1 MPGSRDARGRSM
13 RLLRYRERV
22 AMYDLGERLEVRCN
36 IEGRDFMF
44 ETGAVAKQADGAVL
58 VSFGESMVLV
68 TATASHTIREG
79 IDFFPMV
86 VDYQEMAYAA
96 GKIPGGFFKR
106 EGRPSEKEILTARLI
121 DRPLRPLFPKG
132 FLNEVQIIATVLSA
146 DQENDTDVLAI
157 CGASAALQ
165 ISEIPFKG
173 PIAGVR
179 VGRVKGQWVSN
190 PTRSMLQE
198 SDVNLIVAGN
208 RDGVVMVEGGGQEL
222 SEDDLLDA
230 IFFGHRAL
238 QPILDIQEELKKKC
252 IESEN
257 GRRRKAGEAEIS
269 TIEKRTVPEATL
281 DSVLGQSVLLKEEP
295 LRGRIRAASEKIQQ
309 ALAISRKKS
318 RNEQLEKVRQET
330 LAPLLTEFP
339 KQAGEFKAYYEA
351 LEKSILRQP
360 ILQGNRRI
368 DGRAFNEVRP
378 IHIQVG
384 WLPRTH
390 GSARFTR
397 GETQASAVVTL
408 GSGDDEQKIDA
419 LTGETFKTFMLHYN
433 FPPYSVGEVR
443 MLRGPSRR
451 DIGHG
456 ALAER
461 SISRVLPSNEKF
473 PYTIRIVS
481 EVLESNGSSSMA
493 TVCGGSLALMD
504 AGVQIKSPVAGIAM
518 GLIKEGEKV
527 VVLTDILG
535 DEDHYG
541 DMDFKVAGT
550 KTGITGFQ
558 MDIKISGVTREILRQ
573 ALAQAREGREF
584 ILGKMEEALPGPRQE
599 LSPYAPRFLSLRIK
613 PDRIREIIGPQGKI
627 IRGIQDETG
636 VKINVEDDG
645 LVQIFSPDSGSANKA
660 ADRIRNLIK
669 EAVVG
674 EIYLG
679 RVTSIARK
687 PDGKEFGAF
696 VEIFPGMDGL
706 VHISQLAN
714 ERVRNVEDVLK
725 QGDQVLVKV
734 IGIDERGKIKLSRK
748 EALGLPWP
756 EKKE

>member
-1 MPGSRDARGRSM
+1 MSAHGT
-13 RLLRYRERV
+13 
-22 AMYDLGERLEVRCN
+22 RLEVRCSLG
-36 IEGRDFMF
+36 GRDFIV

-58 VSFGESMVLV
+58 VTFGESIVLV
-68 TATASHTIREG
+68 TATASRTIREG
-79 IDFFPMV
+79 IDFFPLV

-106 EGRPSEKEILTARLI
+106 EGRPSEKEILTSRLI

-146 DQENDTDVLAI
+146 DQENDPDVLAI
-157 CGASAALQ
+157 CGASAALE
-165 ISEIPFKG
+165 ISDIPFQG
-173 PIAGVR
+173 PIAGIR
-179 VGRVKGQWVSN
+179 VGRIQGQWVGN
-190 PTRSMLQE
+190 PTVSQLKE
-198 SDVNLIVAGN
+198 ADVNLIVAGS
-208 RDGVVMVEGGGQEL
+208 REGVVMVEGGGQEV
-222 SEDDLLDA
+222 SEEELIEA
-230 IFFGHRAL
+230 IFFGHRSL
-238 QPILDIQEELKKKC
+238 QPILDIQEELKGKR
-252 IESEN
+252 IELEN
-257 GRRRKAGEAEIS
+257 EQRKAAGEPEIK
-269 TIEKRTVPEATL
+269 TVEKRSVPELFL
-281 DSVLGQSVLLKEEP
+281 DPVLGRSVLLADESI
-295 LRGRIRAASEKIQQ
+295 RQRIRTAGQEKIVQ
-309 ALAISRKKS
+309 ALATARKKA
-318 RNEQLEKVRQET
+318 RNEQLEKARQET
-330 LAPLLTEFP
+330 LAPLLQEFP
-339 KQAGEFKAYYEA
+339 EKAGPIKAYYEA
-351 LEKSILRQP
+351 LEKFVVRRP
-360 ILQGNRRI
+360 ILQENRRV

-378 IHIQVG
+378 IDIQVG

-397 GETQASAVVTL
+397 GETQVSAAVTL
-408 GSGDDEQKIDA
+408 GSADDEQKIDA
-419 LTGETFKTFMLHYN
+419 LTGETFKSFMLHYN

-461 SISRVLPSNEKF
+461 SISRILPSTEKN

-493 TVCGGSLALMD
+493 TVCGASLALMD
-504 AGVQIKSPVAGIAM
+504 AGVQIKRPVAGIAM

-535 DEDHYG
+535 DEDHHG
-541 DMDFKVAGT
+541 DMDFKVAGSRG
-550 KTGITGFQ
+550 GITGFQ
-558 MDIKISGVTREILRQ
+558 MDIKISGVTRDILRQ

-584 ILGKMEEALPGPRQE
+584 ILGKMENALSGPRPE
-599 LSPYAPRFLSLRIK
+599 MSIYAPRFLSLRIK

-645 LVQIFSPDSGSANKA
+645 SVHIFSPDSQAAQKA
-660 ADRIRNLIK
+660 ADIIRELIK
-669 EAVVG
+669 EAEVG
-674 EIYLG
+674 EFYLG

-696 VEIFPGMDGL
+696 VEIFPGTDGL
-706 VHISQLAN
+706 VHISQLAK
-714 ERVRNVEDVLK
+714 ERVRNVGDVVK
-725 QGDQVLVKV
+725 EGDQVLVKV

-748 EALGLPWP
+748 EALGHPWP
-756 EKKE
+756 EKK

>member
-1 MPGSRDARGRSM
+1 MSTHGT
-13 RLLRYRERV
+13 
-22 AMYDLGERLEVRCN
+22 RLEVRCN
-36 IEGRDFMF
+36 LGGRDFVI

-58 VSFGESMVLV
+58 VTFGESIVLV
-68 TATASHTIREG
+68 TATASRSIREG
-79 IDFFPMV
+79 IDFFPLT

-106 EGRPSEKEILTARLI
+106 EGRPSEKEILTSRLI

-146 DQENDTDVLAI
+146 DQENDPDVLAI
-157 CGASAALQ
+157 CGASAALE
-165 ISEIPFKG
+165 ISEIPFQG

-179 VGRVKGQWVSN
+179 VGRIQGQWVCN
-190 PTRSMLQE
+190 PTVSQLKE
-198 SDVNLIVAGN
+198 SDVNLIVAGS
-208 RDGVVMVEGGGQEL
+208 REGVVMVEGGGQEI
-222 SEDDLLDA
+222 SEEELLEA
-230 IFFGHRAL
+230 IFFGHRSL
-238 QPILDIQEELKKKC
+238 QPILGIQEELKRQR
-252 IESEN
+252 IDREN
-257 GRRRKAGEAEIS
+257 EERKAGGEPEIS
-269 TIEKRTVPEATL
+269 AVGKRPVPELSL
-281 DSVLGQSVLLKEEP
+281 DPVMGKSVLLADES
-295 LRGRIRAASEKIQQ
+295 IRERVRTAGQGKILQ
-309 ALAISRKKS
+309 ALAIARKKA
-318 RNEQLEKVRQET
+318 RNEELEKTRQET
-330 LAPLLTEFP
+330 LAPLLEEYP
-339 KQAGEFKAYYEA
+339 EQAGPIKAYYEA
-351 LEKSILRQP
+351 LEKFIVRRLM
-360 ILQGNRRI
+360 LQENRRI

-397 GETQASAVVTL
+397 GETQVSAVATL
-408 GSGDDEQKIDA
+408 GSADDEQKIDA
-419 LTGETFKTFMLHYN
+419 LTGETFKSFMLHYN

-443 MLRGPSRR
+443 MMRGPSRR

-461 SISRVLPSNEKF
+461 SISRILPSNEKN

-493 TVCGGSLALMD
+493 TVCGASLALMD
-504 AGVQIKSPVAGIAM
+504 AGVQIKRPVAGIAM

-535 DEDHYG
+535 DEDHHG
-541 DMDFKVAGT
+541 DMDFKVAGSRV
-550 KTGITGFQ
+550 GITGFQ
-558 MDIKISGVTREILRQ
+558 MDIKISGVTREILHQ

-584 ILGKMEEALPGPRQE
+584 ILGKMENALSGPRPE
-599 LSPYAPRFLSLRIK
+599 MSPYAPRFLSLRIK

-645 LVQIFSPDSGSANKA
+645 SVHIFSPDSQAAQKA
-660 ADRIRNLIK
+660 ANIIRDMIK
-669 EAVVG
+669 EAEVG
-674 EIYLG
+674 EFYMG

-696 VEIFPGMDGL
+696 VEIFPGTDGL
-706 VHISQLAN
+706 VHISQLAK
-714 ERVRNVEDVLK
+714 ERVRNVEDVVK
-725 QGDQVLVKV
+725 EGDQVLVKV

-748 EALGLPWP
+748 EALGHPWP

>member
-1 MPGSRDARGRSM
+1 MSAHGT
-13 RLLRYRERV
+13 
-22 AMYDLGERLEVRCN
+22 RLEVRCN
-36 IEGRDFMF
+36 LGGRDFIV

-58 VSFGESMVLV
+58 VTFGESIVLV
-68 TATASHTIREG
+68 TATASRTIREG
-79 IDFFPMV
+79 IDFFPLV

-106 EGRPSEKEILTARLI
+106 EGRPSEKEILTSRLI

-146 DQENDTDVLAI
+146 DQENDPDVLAI
-157 CGASAALQ
+157 CGASAALE
-165 ISEIPFKG
+165 ISDIPFQG

-179 VGRVKGQWVSN
+179 VGRIQGQWVCN
-190 PTRSMLQE
+190 PTVSQLKE
-198 SDVNLIVAGN
+198 SDVNLIVAGS
-208 RDGVVMVEGGGQEL
+208 REGVVMVEGGGQEI
-222 SEDDLLDA
+222 SEEELLEA
-230 IFFGHRAL
+230 IFFGHRSL
-238 QPILDIQEELKKKC
+238 QPILGIQEELKGKR
-252 IESEN
+252 IELEN
-257 GRRRKAGEAEIS
+257 EQRKAAGEPEIK
-269 TIEKRTVPEATL
+269 TVEKKAVPEL
-281 DSVLGQSVLLKEEP
+281 SFDPVLGKPVLLADESIRE
-295 LRGRIRAASEKIQQ
+295 RIRTAGQGKILQ
-309 ALAISRKKS
+309 ALAIARKKA
-318 RNEQLEKVRQET
+318 RNEQLEKTRQET
-330 LAPLLTEFP
+330 LAPLLEEFP
-339 KQAGEFKAYYEA
+339 EKAGPIKAYYEA
-351 LEKSILRQP
+351 LEKFVVRRP
-360 ILQGNRRI
+360 ILQEKRRV

-397 GETQASAVVTL
+397 GETQVSAVVTL
-408 GSGDDEQKIDA
+408 GSADDEQKIDA
-419 LTGETFKTFMLHYN
+419 LTGETFKSFMLHYN

-443 MLRGPSRR
+443 MMRGPSRR

-461 SISRVLPSNEKF
+461 SISRILPSNEKN

-493 TVCGGSLALMD
+493 TVCGASLALMD
-504 AGVQIKSPVAGIAM
+504 AGIQIKRPVAGIAM

-535 DEDHYG
+535 DEDHHG
-541 DMDFKVAGT
+541 DMDFKVAGSR
-550 KTGITGFQ
+550 TGITGFQ
-558 MDIKISGVTREILRQ
+558 MDIKISGVTRDILRQ

-584 ILGKMEEALPGPRQE
+584 ILGKMENALSGPRAE
-599 LSPYAPRFLSLRIK
+599 MSPYAPRFLSLRIK

-645 LVQIFSPDSGSANKA
+645 SVHIFSPDSQAAQRA
-660 ADRIRNLIK
+660 ADIIREMIK
-669 EAVVG
+669 EAQVG
-674 EIYLG
+674 EFYMG
-679 RVTSIARK
+679 RVASIARK

-696 VEIFPGMDGL
+696 VEIFPGTDGL

-748 EALGLPWP
+748 EALGHPWP
-756 EKKE
+756 EKK

>member
-1 MPGSRDARGRSM
+1 MSTHGT
-13 RLLRYRERV
+13 
-22 AMYDLGERLEVRCN
+22 RLEVRCN
-36 IEGRDFMF
+36 LGGRDFVI

-58 VSFGESMVLV
+58 VTFGESIVLV
-68 TATASHTIREG
+68 TATASRTIREG
-79 IDFFPMV
+79 IDFFPLT

-106 EGRPSEKEILTARLI
+106 EGRPSEKEILTSRLI

-146 DQENDTDVLAI
+146 DQENDPDVLAI
-157 CGASAALQ
+157 CGASAALE
-165 ISEIPFKG
+165 ISEIPFQG

-179 VGRVKGQWVSN
+179 VGRIQGQWVCN
-190 PTRSMLQE
+190 PTVTQLKE
-198 SDVNLIVAGN
+198 SDVNLIVAGS
-208 RDGVVMVEGGGQEL
+208 REGVVMVEGGGQEI
-222 SEDDLLDA
+222 SEEELLEA
-230 IFFGHRAL
+230 VFFGHQSL
-238 QPILDIQEELKKKC
+238 QPILGIQEELKRQRVDR
-252 IESEN
+252 EN
-257 GRRRKAGEAEIS
+257 EERKAGGEPEIR
-269 TIEKRTVPEATL
+269 TVEKRPVPEPSL
-281 DSVLGQSVLLKEEP
+281 DPVMGKSVLLADESIRE
-295 LRGRIRAASEKIQQ
+295 RIRTAGQGKILQ
-309 ALAISRKKS
+309 ALAIARKKV
-318 RNEQLEKVRQET
+318 RNEELEKTRQET
-330 LAPLLTEFP
+330 LAPLLEEHP
-339 KQAGEFKAYYEA
+339 EQAGPIKAYYEA
-351 LEKSILRQP
+351 LEKFVVRRLM
-360 ILQGNRRI
+360 LQENRRI

-397 GETQASAVVTL
+397 GETQVSAVVTL
-408 GSGDDEQKIDA
+408 GSADDEQKIDA
-419 LTGETFKTFMLHYN
+419 LTGETFKSFMLHYN

-443 MLRGPSRR
+443 MMRGPSRR

-461 SISRVLPSNEKF
+461 SISRILPSNEKN

-493 TVCGGSLALMD
+493 TVCGASLALMD
-504 AGVQIKSPVAGIAM
+504 AGVQIKRPVAGIAM

-535 DEDHYG
+535 DEDHHG
-541 DMDFKVAGT
+541 DMDFKVAGSRV
-550 KTGITGFQ
+550 GITGFQ

-584 ILGKMEEALPGPRQE
+584 ILGKMENALSGPKPE
-599 LSPYAPRFLSLRIK
+599 MSPYAPRFLNLRVK

-645 LVQIFSPDSGSANKA
+645 SVHIFSPDSQAAQKA
-660 ADRIRNLIK
+660 ANIIRDMIK
-669 EAVVG
+669 EAEVG
-674 EIYLG
+674 EFYMG

-687 PDGKEFGAF
+687 LDGKEFGAF
-696 VEIFPGMDGL
+696 VEIFPGTDGL
-706 VHISQLAN
+706 VHISQLAK
-714 ERVRNVEDVLK
+714 ERVRNVEDVVK
-725 QGDQVLVKV
+725 EGDQVLVKV

-748 EALGLPWP
+748 EALGHPWP

>member
-1 MPGSRDARGRSM
+1 MS
-13 RLLRYRERV
+13 V
-22 AMYDLGERLEVRCN
+22 LGTRLEVRCN
-36 IEGRDFMF
+36 LEGKDFIV

-58 VSFGESMVLV
+58 VTFGESIVLV
-68 TATASHTIREG
+68 TATASKTIREG

-165 ISEIPFKG
+165 ISNIPFQG

-179 VGRVKGQWVSN
+179 VGRVQGQWVCN
-190 PTRSMLQE
+190 PTRSQLAQ
-198 SDVNLIVAGN
+198 SDVNLIVAGS
-208 RDGVVMVEGGGQEL
+208 REGVVMVEGGGQEM
-222 SEDDLLDA
+222 SEEDLLEA
-230 IFFGHRAL
+230 IFFGHRSL
-238 QPILDIQEELKKKC
+238 QPILDLQDELKKKKVAL
-252 IESEN
+252 EN
-257 GRRRKAGEAEIS
+257 ERRRAAGEAEIPNL
-269 TIEKRTVPEATL
+269 EKRPVPELSL
-281 DSVLGQSVLLKEEP
+281 DPVLGRRVLLADESI
-295 LRGRIRAASEKIQQ
+295 RGRIRAAGEEKIIQ
-309 ALAISRKKS
+309 ALSISNKKM
-318 RNEQLEKVRQET
+318 RNDQLEKARQDT
-330 LAPLLTEFP
+330 LAPLLEEFP
-339 KQAGEFKAYYEA
+339 KKAGELKAYYEA
-351 LEKSILRQP
+351 LEKAVVRRP
-360 ILQGNRRI
+360 IFQENRRV

-397 GETQASAVVTL
+397 GETQVSAVVTL
-408 GSGDDEQKIDA
+408 GSADDEQKIDA
-419 LTGETFKTFMLHYN
+419 LTGETFKSFMLHYN

-443 MLRGPSRR
+443 MMRGPSRR

-461 SISRVLPSNEKF
+461 SINRILPSDEKN

-493 TVCGGSLALMD
+493 TVCGASLALMD

-518 GLIKEGEKV
+518 GLIKEGEKIAI
-527 VVLTDILG
+527 LTDILG
-535 DEDHYG
+535 DEDHHG
-541 DMDFKVAGT
+541 DMDFKVAGSR
-550 KTGITGFQ
+550 TGITGFQ
-558 MDIKISGVTREILRQ
+558 MDIKISGVTRDILRQ
-573 ALAQAREGREF
+573 ALAQAKEGREF
-584 ILGKMEEALPGPRQE
+584 ILRKMEEALPGPRAE
-599 LSPYAPRFLSLRIK
+599 MSPYAPRYLSLRIK

-645 LVQIFSPDSGSANKA
+645 SVHIFSPDSQAAQKA
-660 ADRIRNLIK
+660 ADIIREMIK
-669 EAVVG
+669 EAEVG
-674 EIYLG
+674 EFYMG
-679 RVTSIARK
+679 RVSSIARK
-687 PDGKEFGAF
+687 MDGKEFGAF
-696 VEIFPGMDGL
+696 VEIFPGTDGL

-725 QGDQVLVKV
+725 EGDQVLVKV

-748 EALGLPWP
+748 EALGHPWP

>member
-1 MPGSRDARGRSM
+1 MSAHGT
-13 RLLRYRERV
+13 
-22 AMYDLGERLEVRCN
+22 RLEVRCN
-36 IEGRDFMF
+36 LGGRDFIV

-58 VSFGESMVLV
+58 VTFGESIVLV
-68 TATASHTIREG
+68 TATASRTIREG
-79 IDFFPMV
+79 IDFFPLV

-106 EGRPSEKEILTARLI
+106 EGRPSEKEILTSRLI

-146 DQENDTDVLAI
+146 DQENDPDVLAI
-157 CGASAALQ
+157 CGASAALE
-165 ISEIPFKG
+165 ISDIPFQG

-179 VGRVKGQWVSN
+179 VGRIQGQWVCN
-190 PTRSMLQE
+190 PTASQLKE
-198 SDVNLIVAGN
+198 SDVNLIVAGS
-208 RDGVVMVEGGGQEL
+208 REGVVMVEGGGQEI
-222 SEDDLLDA
+222 SEEELLDA
-230 IFFGHRAL
+230 LFFGHRSL
-238 QPILDIQEELKKKC
+238 QPILGIQEELKGKR
-252 IESEN
+252 IELEN
-257 GRRRKAGEAEIS
+257 EQRKAAGEPEIK
-269 TIEKRTVPEATL
+269 TVEKKAVPELSL
-281 DSVLGQSVLLKEEP
+281 DPVLGKSVLLADESIRE
-295 LRGRIRAASEKIQQ
+295 RIRTAGQGKILQ
-309 ALAISRKKS
+309 ALAIARKKL
-318 RNEQLEKVRQET
+318 RNEQLEKARQET
-330 LAPLLTEFP
+330 LAPLLEEFP
-339 KQAGEFKAYYEA
+339 EKAGPIKAYYEA
-351 LEKSILRQP
+351 LEKFVVRRP
-360 ILQGNRRI
+360 ILQENRRV

-397 GETQASAVVTL
+397 GETQVSAAVTL
-408 GSGDDEQKIDA
+408 GSADDEQKIDA
-419 LTGETFKTFMLHYN
+419 LTGETFKSFMLHYN

-443 MLRGPSRR
+443 MMRGPSRR

-461 SISRVLPSNEKF
+461 SISRILPSNEKN

-493 TVCGGSLALMD
+493 TVCGASLALMD
-504 AGVQIKSPVAGIAM
+504 AGVQIKRPAAGIAM

-535 DEDHYG
+535 DEDHHG
-541 DMDFKVAGT
+541 DMDFKVAGSR
-550 KTGITGFQ
+550 TGITGFQ
-558 MDIKISGVTREILRQ
+558 MDIKISGVTRDILRQ

-584 ILGKMEEALPGPRQE
+584 ILGKMENALSGPRAE
-599 LSPYAPRFLSLRIK
+599 MSPYAPRFLSLRIR

-645 LVQIFSPDSGSANKA
+645 SVHIFSPDSQAAQKA
-660 ADRIRNLIK
+660 ADIIRELIK
-669 EAVVG
+669 EAEVG
-674 EIYLG
+674 EFYLG
-679 RVTSIARK
+679 RVSSIARK

-696 VEIFPGMDGL
+696 VEIFPGTDGL

-725 QGDQVLVKV
+725 EGDQVLVKV

-748 EALGLPWP
+748 EALGHPWP
-756 EKKE
+756 EKK

>member
-1 MPGSRDARGRSM
+1 MS
-13 RLLRYRERV
+13 V
-22 AMYDLGERLEVRCN
+22 LGTRLEVRCN
-36 IEGRDFMF
+36 LEGRDFIL

-58 VSFGESMVLV
+58 VTFGESIVLV
-68 TATASHTIREG
+68 TATASRTIREG

-146 DQENDTDVLAI
+146 DQENDPDVLAI

-165 ISEIPFKG
+165 ISNIPFQG

-179 VGRVKGQWVSN
+179 VGRIGGRWVCN
-190 PTRSMLQE
+190 PTVSQLAQ
-198 SDVNLIVAGN
+198 SDVNLIVAGS
-208 RDGVVMVEGGGQEL
+208 REGVVMVEGGGQEI
-222 SEDDLLDA
+222 SEEELLEA
-230 IFFGHRAL
+230 IFFGHRSL
-238 QPILDIQEELKKKC
+238 QPILDIQDEMRKKKVAL
-252 IESEN
+252 EN
-257 GRRRKAGEAEIS
+257 ERRKGAGEEEIPDLEKRPVPDLVLDPALGRR
-269 TIEKRTVPEATL
+269 
-281 DSVLGQSVLLKEEP
+281 VLLADESI
-295 LRGRIRAASEKIQQ
+295 RQRIRAAGEEKILR
-309 ALAISRKKS
+309 ALAIANKKV
-318 RNEQLEKVRQET
+318 RNDQLEKARQET
-330 LAPLLTEFP
+330 LAPLLEEFP
-339 KQAGEFKAYYEA
+339 ERAGEIKAYYEA
-351 LEKSILRQP
+351 LEKTVVRRRIFQE
-360 ILQGNRRI
+360 NRRI

-378 IHIQVG
+378 IDIQVG

-397 GETQASAVVTL
+397 GETQVSAVVTL
-408 GSGDDEQKIDA
+408 GSADDEQKIDA
-419 LTGETFKTFMLHYN
+419 LTGETFKSFMLHYN

-461 SISRVLPSNEKF
+461 SIKRILPPEEKN

-493 TVCGGSLALMD
+493 TVCGASLALMD
-504 AGVQIKSPVAGIAM
+504 AGVQIKRPVAGIAM
-518 GLIKEGEKV
+518 GLVKEGDRV
-527 VVLTDILG
+527 IVLTDILG
-535 DEDHYG
+535 DEDHHG
-541 DMDFKVAGT
+541 DMDFKVAGST
-550 KTGITGFQ
+550 VGITGFQ

-573 ALAQAREGREF
+573 ALAQAKEGREH
-584 ILGKMEEALPGPRQE
+584 ILRKMEEALPGPRAE
-599 LSPYAPRFLSLRIK
+599 MSPYAPRFLTLRIK
-613 PDRIREIIGPQGKI
+613 PDRIREIIGPQGKV

-645 LVQIFSPDSGSANKA
+645 SVHIFSPDSEAAQKA
-660 ADRIRNLIK
+660 ATIIRNMVK
-669 EAVVG
+669 EAEVG
-674 EIYLG
+674 EFYMG

-687 PDGKEFGAF
+687 MDGKEFGAF
-696 VEIFPGMDGL
+696 VEILPGVDGL

-714 ERVRNVEDVLK
+714 ERVRNVEDVVK
-725 QGDQVLVKV
+725 EGDQILVKV
-734 IGIDERGKIKLSRK
+734 IGVDERGKIKLSRK
-748 EALGLPWP
+748 EALGHPWP

>member
-1 MPGSRDARGRSM
+1 MST
-13 RLLRYRERV
+13 
-22 AMYDLGERLEVRCN
+22 LGNRLESRCTL
-36 IEGRDFMF
+36 EGKDFIF

-58 VSFGESMVLV
+58 VTFGESMVLV
-68 TATASHTIREG
+68 TATASRTIREG
-79 IDFFPMV
+79 IDFFPLV

-146 DQENDTDVLAI
+146 DQENDPDVLAI
-157 CGASAALQ
+157 CGASTALQ
-165 ISEIPFKG
+165 ISDIPFQG

-179 VGRVKGQWVSN
+179 VGRAQGQWVCN
-190 PTRSMLQE
+190 PTASQLAQ
-198 SDVNLIVAGN
+198 SDVNLVVAGS
-208 RDGVVMVEGGGQEL
+208 REGVVMVEGGGQEI
-222 SEDDLLDA
+222 SEEELLEA
-230 IFFGHRAL
+230 IFFGHRSL
-238 QPILDIQEELKKKC
+238 QPILDIQDELKRKK

-257 GRRRKAGEAEIS
+257 EQRRAAGEAEIAD
-269 TIEKRTVPEATL
+269 IEKRRAPQL
-281 DSVLGQSVLLKEEP
+281 LPDPVLGKSVLLADESIRE
-295 LRGRIRAASEKIQQ
+295 RIRKAGQEKILQ
-309 ALAISRKKS
+309 ALSISKKKL
-318 RNEQLEKVRQET
+318 RTEQLEKAREET
-330 LAPLLTEFP
+330 LKTLLEEFP
-339 KQAGEFKAYYEA
+339 ERTGEIKAYYEA
-351 LEKSILRQP
+351 VEKFVVRRP
-360 ILQGNRRI
+360 ILQENRRV
-368 DGRAFNEVRP
+368 DGRRFNEVRP

-397 GETQASAVVTL
+397 GETQVSAVVTL
-408 GSGDDEQKIDA
+408 GSAEDEQKIDA
-419 LTGETFKTFMLHYN
+419 LTGETFKSFMLHYN

-461 SISRVLPSNEKF
+461 SINRILPPSDKF

-493 TVCGGSLALMD
+493 TVCGSSLALMD
-504 AGVQIKSPVAGIAM
+504 AGVHIKRPVAGIAM

-535 DEDHYG
+535 DEDHHG
-541 DMDFKVAGT
+541 DMDFKVAGSRS
-550 KTGITGFQ
+550 GITGFQ

-584 ILGKMEEALPGPRQE
+584 ILQKMEEALPGPRAE
-599 LSPYAPRFLSLRIK
+599 MSPYAPRFLSLRIK

-645 LVQIFSPDSGSANKA
+645 SVHIFSPDSQAAQKA
-660 ADRIRNLIK
+660 ADIIREMIK
-669 EAVVG
+669 EAEVG
-674 EIYLG
+674 QFYMG

-687 PDGKEFGAF
+687 QDGKEFGAF
-696 VEIFPGMDGL
+696 VEIFPGTDGL

-725 QGDQVLVKV
+725 EGDQVLVKV

-748 EALGLPWP
+748 EALGHPWP
-756 EKKE
+756 EKK

>member
-1 MPGSRDARGRSM
+1 MST
-13 RLLRYRERV
+13 
-22 AMYDLGERLEVRCN
+22 LGNRLEVRCN
-36 IEGRDFMF
+36 LEGRDFIF

-58 VSFGESMVLV
+58 VTFGESMVLV
-68 TATASHTIREG
+68 TATASRTIREG

-96 GKIPGGFFKR
+96 GRIPGGFFKR

-132 FLNEVQIIATVLSA
+132 FFNEVQIVATVLSA
-146 DQENDTDVLAI
+146 DLENDPDVLAI

-165 ISEIPFKG
+165 VSDIPFQG

-179 VGRVKGQWVSN
+179 VGRVQGQWVCN
-190 PTRSMLQE
+190 PTGSQLAQ
-198 SDVNLIVAGN
+198 SDVNLVVAGS
-208 RDGVVMVEGGGQEL
+208 REGVVMVEGGGQEI
-222 SEDDLLDA
+222 SEEDLLEA
-230 IFFGHRAL
+230 IFFGHRSL
-238 QPILDIQEELKKKC
+238 QPILDIQDELKRKKV
-252 IESEN
+252 ELEDE
-257 GRRRKAGEAEIS
+257 RRRAAGEAE
-269 TIEKRTVPEATL
+269 TAGIEKWRAPQL
-281 DSVLGQSVLLKEEP
+281 FPDPVLGKPVLLADES
-295 LRGRIRAASEKIQQ
+295 IRERVRTAGQEKILK
-309 ALAISRKKS
+309 ALSVSMKKV
-318 RNEQLEKVRQET
+318 RNEQLEKAREET
-330 LAPLLTEFP
+330 LNPLLEEFP
-339 KQAGEFKAYYEA
+339 EKAGEIKAYYEA
-351 LEKSILRQP
+351 VEKFVVRRP
-360 ILQGNRRI
+360 ILQENRRV
-368 DGRAFNEVRP
+368 DGRRFNEVRP

-397 GETQASAVVTL
+397 GETQVSAVVTL
-408 GSGDDEQKIDA
+408 GSAEDEQRIDA
-419 LTGETFKTFMLHYN
+419 LTGETYKSFMLHYN

-461 SISRVLPSNEKF
+461 SISRILPSSEKF

-493 TVCGGSLALMD
+493 TVCGSSLALMD
-504 AGVQIKSPVAGIAM
+504 AGVQIKRPVAGIAM

-535 DEDHYG
+535 DEDHHG
-541 DMDFKVAGT
+541 DMDFKVAGSRS
-550 KTGITGFQ
+550 GITGFQ
-558 MDIKISGVTREILRQ
+558 MDIKISGVTRDILRQ

-584 ILGKMEEALPGPRQE
+584 ILQKMEEALPGPRAE
-599 LSPYAPRFLSLRIK
+599 LSPYAPRFLTMRIK
-613 PDRIREIIGPQGKI
+613 ADRIREVIGPQGKI

-645 LVQIFSPDSGSANKA
+645 SVHIFSPDSGAAQKA
-660 ADRIRNLIK
+660 ANIIRDMIK
-669 EAVVG
+669 EAEVG
-674 EIYLG
+674 EFYMG

-696 VEIFPGMDGL
+696 VEIFPGTDGL
-706 VHISQLAN
+706 VHISQLAK

-725 QGDQVLVKV
+725 EGDQVLVKV

-748 EALGLPWP
+748 EALGHPWP
-756 EKKE
+756 PKE